1 MISFIKLL
9 NEEITLSQEEK
20 NTFKEA
26 YRQMGLDEEWA
37 EYDFA
42 ELLKW
47 LEELPQTIILY
58 RLLYLHEGD
67 KINKEELG
75 DHYSENKKALLDNHH
90 HKGSIYSEAGDN
102 AVLLT
107 VEIDKEQIDIF
118 NTLYNNILYPHEE
131 EITLKN
137 KGKGTTLIDI
147 KEI

>member
-9 NEEITLSQEEK
+9 NEAITLSQAEK
-20 NTFKEA
+20 DTFKEA

-58 RLLYLHEGD
+58 RLIYVDEEID
-67 KINKEELG
+67 KEELG
-75 DHYSENKKALLDNHH
+75 AHYSHIKKDLLHNHH
-90 HKGSIYSEAGDN
+90 SRGSIYSNSEMGEN
-102 AVLLT
+102 ALLLT
-107 VEIDKEQIDIF
+107 VKIKKDQIDIF
-118 NTLYNNILYPHEE
+118 NTLHNNIMYPHEQ

-137 KGKGTTLIDI
+137 KGKGSELIDVSLI
-147 KEI
+147 